1 MRAFSFGRPFVLGL
15 CVSLLG
21 GAGSGAAQSKPR
33 PTPRRAP
40 NLFAAASVFGALRA
54 NRVFCVVNNVGEL
67 CADAANSPVYGGGFW
82 PYGTPDQYIFNSGFQ
97 IAGMIPENAG
107 GGKPTFPWA
116 GDTVGAYFM
125 DARGT
130 QVHGDPLALVFD
142 SRDTADAAA
151 WPNSGIV
158 RDADVFDASYLGR
171 IAVSEQDLWTRYWD
185 GNPVFLSG
193 RTHPMGIAL
202 DQRTLAWNHPG
213 GNADIVYFIFTLYNV
228 TARDPAV
235 YANAS
240 IPPGVQGEIAALGA
254 RFQDLGEAKF
264 GIAIPDAGYA
274 LDSVYVG
281 LYMDADV
288 ADAGRNSATAVLP
301 FGTQLTYVPDFRADY
316 WTFPPEIFGAP
327 PFAAAPG
334 FVATVFPRR
343 PADIAIFTTFT
354 GAPTGHADPVGVSQ
368 LWRYLS
374 GVVDA
379 SSGDSPC
386 TTPVPRE
393 RHFCFLDQT
402 ARDTRMELSL
412 GPFSLAP
419 GEATTI
425 VAAYLFAAPLD
436 TVTAFAGTPITPGVP
451 FTGDSIAADTTRL
464 RVIDRAA
471 GWLTQRDANA
481 NGVIEMNEVTTA
493 KRSLL
498 HKAQLAQAF
507 VDHKF
512 LTPSAPTAP
521 GFFLVPGDN
530 KVTVVWQPSATEST
544 GDPYF
549 PIAADPTSVLY
560 DPNFRRYDVEGYR
573 IYRGGD
579 PRSLEL
585 IAQVDHDTTTF
596 VDYLGAVSQPYRP
609 PDCAPELGVTT
620 GCDVPF
626 GSTPDTAV
634 HNDLRVAG
642 TLIQYPEG
650 GRILSTNGLVTA
662 VRADTFPTGGASGFP
677 ALGNT
682 GVTYV
687 FTDSAVHNSFRYY
700 YAVTA
705 FDFNSIRSGPSS
717 LESPR
722 YVKPVTPRVSSGQ
735 ETAGGT
741 QPMQLLGADG
751 TVLNAAAPL
760 PTIDAATGIF
770 SGPMPPA
777 DGIGV
782 TPELFQTHL
791 LEDGSFTVTVDS
803 VVPGAAL
810 ANRPAIYHLHVGGA
824 GLTRAVV
831 VPVVMDGFSQ
841 ERGTSVRFPA
851 VALSD
856 SQARR
861 FGGDS
866 TYALTATAA
875 ITVPGTWRMASWGRG
890 DANADPSNSPQN
902 GPRWWTGAPNENTA
916 RPNELVCTPAAG
928 ACVQPN
934 LTRNAGT
941 LAGVDTLFHIQ
952 AYSTVPNVP
961 MRDLEAIGATVYR
974 AADMRVYWGTNG
986 AIDSVADVT
995 HRVRVPYSPKLRA
1008 SWGILNDSS
1017 FILGGTT
1024 QAQTAD
1030 GNNAL
1035 LTWSDIF
1042 CVDPVPAYLGQC
1054 GGSAQSPAVLQ
1065 NHARLGVVSAR
1076 SSTYAATASLPATGS
1091 GFIFYVNGHFFLMQA
1106 TSLPSAGTV
1115 WSVRFYAG
1123 TVTGTAAQANY
1134 AFRPATRP
1142 PAVPGLRAQ
1151 VPYQGSRFTPMV
1163 TNDSV
1168 LARVHTVPDPYYVAN
1183 GYELAPDTLG
1193 LKFVHVPARALIRIY
1208 SLSGILVAVLVHND
1222 PSGGGEVAWDLN
1234 SRTGRRVASGV
1245 YFYHIETPDGH
1256 ARIGRFTVIT
1266 GPKRGP

>member
-1 MRAFSFGRPFVLGL
+1 VFCLVGNRGDL
-15 CVSLLG
+15 CSDIGESINGG
-21 GAGSGAAQSKPR
+21 GA
-33 PTPRRAP
+33 
-40 NLFAAASVFGALRA
+40 
-54 NRVFCVVNNVGEL
+54 
-67 CADAANSPVYGGGFW
+67 W
-82 PYGTPDQYIFNSGFQ
+82 PYGTPDQYIFQSGLQ
-97 IAGMIPENAG
+97 IAGMIPSSAG
-107 GGKPTFPWA
+107 GGRPAFPWA
-116 GDTVGAYFM
+116 GDTVGAYFY
-125 DARGT
+125 DSRGT
-130 QVHGDPLALVFD
+130 QVHGDALESMFD
-142 SRDTADAAA
+142 SRDTADVAA
-151 WPNSGIV
+151 WPNGAVV
-158 RDADVFDASYLGR
+158 RDATVFDAAYLGR
-171 IAVSEQDLWTRYWD
+171 PSISEQDLWARYWD
-185 GNPVFLSG
+185 GNPAYLSG
-193 RTHPMGIAL
+193 RTHPLGIVI
-202 DQRTLAWNHPG
+202 DQRAMAWRYPEANQ
-213 GNADIVYFIFTLYNV
+213 DIVYFIFTLYNV
-228 TARDPAV
+228 TTRAASA
-235 YANAS
+235 YANPTIA
-240 IPPGVQGEIAALGA
+240 PEVQSEIAALGA
-254 RFQDLGEAKF
+254 VFQDSSEARLGV
-264 GIAIPDAGYA
+264 AIPDEGYP
-274 LDSVYVG
+274 LDSIYVG
-281 LYMDADV
+281 LGMDADV
-288 ADAGRNSATAVLP
+288 GEAGQNSSTAVLP
-301 FGTQLTYVPDFRADY
+301 FGAALAYRPDFHEAF
-316 WTFPPEIFGAP
+316 WTFPPEVFGAP
-327 PFAAAPG
+327 PFAPAPG
-334 FVATVFPRR
+334 FVGMLFPRR

-402 ARDTRMELSL
+402 ARDTRMELSF

-419 GEATTI
+419 GEAVTI

-436 TVTAFAGTPITPGVP
+436 TVTAYAGTPIAPGVP

-464 RVIDRAA
+464 RVIDRAT
-471 GWLTQRDANA
+471 GWLTQGDANA

-493 KRSLL
+493 RRSLL
-498 HKAQLAQAF
+498 HKAQVAQAF
-507 VDHKF
+507 VDHRF
-512 LTPSAPTAP
+512 LTPAAPEAP
-521 GFFLVPGDN
+521 GFFLVPGDHG
-530 KVTVVWQPSATEST
+530 VTVVWQPSPSETA

-549 PIAADPTSVLY
+549 AVASDPTSPLY
-560 DPNFRRYDVEGYR
+560 DPNCRRFDVEGYR
-573 IYRGGD
+573 IYRGLD
-579 PRSLEL
+579 PRSLQL
-585 IAQVDHDTTTF
+585 VAQLDHEGTTF
-596 VDYLGAVSQPYRP
+596 VDYLGAVKGFGER
-609 PDCAPELGVTT
+609 CAPELGITD
-620 GCDVPF
+620 GCPVPF
-626 GSTPDTAV
+626 AAVPDTGV
-634 HNDLRVAG
+634 HNDVPIAGSIVQVA
-642 TLIQYPEG
+642 EG
-650 GRILSTNGLVTA
+650 GRILSSNGLVNT
-662 VRADTFPTGGASGFP
+662 VRADTFPSGGASGFP
-677 ALGNT
+677 GLLNT

-705 FDFNSIRSGPSS
+705 FDFNSFRSGPSS

-722 YVKPVTPRVSSGQ
+722 YVKPVTPRASSGQ
-735 ETAGGT
+735 ETAGGV

-751 TVLNAAAPL
+751 TVLNAAASL

-782 TPELFQTHL
+782 TPQVFQTQL

-810 ANRPAIYHLHVGGA
+810 ANRPAIYHLHVGGG
-824 GLTRAVV
+824 GLTRAVAL
-831 VPVVMDGFSQ
+831 PVVTDAFSQ
-841 ERGTSVRFPA
+841 ERDTSVRFPA

-875 ITVPGTWRMASWGRG
+875 ITVPGIWRTASWGRG
-890 DANADPSNSPQN
+890 DANSDPPSSAQN
-902 GPRWWTGAPNENTA
+902 GPRWWAGSPNENTA
-916 RPNELVCTPAAG
+916 GPNEMVCTPATNV
-928 ACVQPN
+928 CVQPN

-941 LAGVDTLFHIQ
+941 LPGVDTLFHIQ
-952 AYSTVPNVP
+952 AYSTVPSVP

-1017 FILGGTT
+1017 FVLGGTT

-1042 CVDPVPAYLGQC
+1042 CVDPVPSYLSQC

-1076 SSTYAATASLPATGS
+1076 SSTYAAAASLPATGS

-1106 TSLPSAGTV
+1106 TALPAAGTV

-1123 TVTGTAAQANY
+1123 TVTGTAAQADY

-1151 VPYQGSRFTPMV
+1151 VAYQGSRFTPMV

-1208 SLSGILVAVLVHND
+1208 SVSGILVAVLVHND
-1222 PSGGGEVAWDLN
+1222 PGGGGEVAWDLN

-1256 ARIGRFTVIT
+1256 ARVGRFTVIA

>member
-1 MRAFSFGRPFVLGL
+1 VRLARLLFVLTPL
-15 CVSLLG
+15 VG
-21 GAGSGAAQSKPR
+21 GIADGQVIQKPR
-33 PTPRRAP
+33 PAPRAF
-40 NLFAAASVFGALRA
+40 NLFSSPLSAKALTH
-54 NRVFCVVNNVGEL
+54 NRVFCGVINDGGL
-67 CADAANSPVYGGGFW
+67 CADPGFTPVISGGFW
-82 PYGTPDQYIFNSGFQ
+82 PYGTPDQYIFRSGLQ
-97 IAGMIPENAG
+97 VGGMIPPTAG
-107 GGKPTFPWA
+107 GGQPAFPWA
-116 GDTVGAYFM
+116 GDTVGAYFY
-125 DARGT
+125 DGRGT
-130 QVHGDPLALVFD
+130 QVHGDPLTLMFD
-142 SRDTADAAA
+142 SRDTADVAA
-151 WPNSGIV
+151 WPNGGVV
-158 RDADVFDASYLGR
+158 RDATVFDATYLGR
-171 IAVSEQDLWTRYWD
+171 TGISEQDLWARYWD
-185 GNPVFLSG
+185 GNPAFVNG
-193 RTHPMGIAL
+193 RTHPMGIVI
-202 DQRTLAWNHPG
+202 DQRAVAWSHPEA
-213 GNADIVYFIFTLYNV
+213 NQDIVYFIFTLYNV
-228 TARDPAV
+228 TARTATA
-235 YANAS
+235 YANAT
-240 IPPGVQGEIAALGA
+240 IPPDAQSEMAALGA
-254 RFQDLGEAKF
+254 RFQDSSEARF
-264 GIAIPDAGYA
+264 GVAIPDGGYA

-281 LYMDADV
+281 LNMDADV
-288 ADAGRNSATAVLP
+288 GDAGQNSATAVLP
-301 FGTQLTYVPDFRADY
+301 FGAALAYRPDFHEAF
-316 WTFPPEIFGAP
+316 WTFPAEVFGAP
-327 PFAAAPG
+327 PFTPAPG
-334 FVATVFPRR
+334 FVGMVFPRR
-343 PADIAIFTTFT
+343 PADLAIFTTFT
-354 GAPTGHADPVGVSQ
+354 GAPVGHADPVGVSQ

-374 GVVDA
+374 GVVDP

-393 RHFCFLDQT
+393 RHFCFLEQT
-402 ARDTRMELSL
+402 AHDTRMELSL

-436 TVTAFAGTPITPGVP
+436 TVAAYAGTPITPGVP
-451 FTGDSIAADTTRL
+451 FTGDSIAADTTKL

-471 GWLTQRDANA
+471 GWLTQSDANA
-481 NGVIEMNEVTTA
+481 NGVIEMGEVATA
-493 KRSLL
+493 RRSLL
-498 HKAQLAQAF
+498 HKAQVAQAF

-544 GDPYF
+544 GDPYY

-573 IYRGGD
+573 IYRGRD

-596 VDYLGAVSQPYRP
+596 VDYLGAVSQPYRSSG
-609 PDCAPELGVTT
+609 CAPELGVTS

-634 HNDLRVAG
+634 HNDLPVAG

-677 ALGNT
+677 GLGSG

-735 ETAGGT
+735 ETAGGA

-751 TVLNAAAPL
+751 TVLDAAAPL
-760 PTIDAATGIF
+760 PTIDAATGVF

-782 TPELFQTHL
+782 TPDVFQTQL

-824 GLTRAVV
+824 GLTRAVA
-831 VPVVMDGFSQ
+831 VPVFTDAFSQ
-841 ERGTSVRFPA
+841 ERSTSVRFPA

-890 DANADPSNSPQN
+890 DANGDPATSPQN
-902 GPRWWTGAPNENTA
+902 GPRWWTGAPNENIA
-916 RPNELVCTPAAG
+916 HPNELVCTPAAA

-934 LTRNAGT
+934 LSRNAGT

-952 AYSTVPNVP
+952 AYSTVPAVP
-961 MRDLEAIGATVYR
+961 MRDLESIAATVYR

-1017 FILGGTT
+1017 FAVGGTT
-1024 QAQTAD
+1024 QSQTAD

-1035 LTWSDIF
+1035 LTWSDVF
-1042 CVDPVPAYLGQC
+1042 CVDPVPASLGQC

-1065 NHARLGVVSAR
+1065 NHARLGAVSAR

-1091 GFIFYVNGHFFLMQA
+1091 GFIFYLNGHFFLMQA
-1106 TSLPSAGTV
+1106 TSLPAAGTV

-1123 TVTGTAAQANY
+1123 TVTGTAAQVDY
-1134 AFRPATRP
+1134 AFRSATRP

-1151 VPYQGSRFTPMV
+1151 VAYQGSRFTPMV

-1222 PSGGGEVAWDLN
+1222 PGGGGEVAWDLN

>member
-1 MRAFSFGRPFVLGL
+1 M
-15 CVSLLG
+15 
-21 GAGSGAAQSKPR
+21 
-33 PTPRRAP
+33 
-40 NLFAAASVFGALRA
+40 
-54 NRVFCVVNNVGEL
+54 
-67 CADAANSPVYGGGFW
+67 
-82 PYGTPDQYIFNSGFQ
+82 
-97 IAGMIPENAG
+97 
-107 GGKPTFPWA
+107 
-116 GDTVGAYFM
+116 GAYFY
-125 DARGT
+125 DGRGT
-130 QVHGDPLALVFD
+130 QVHGDPLTLMFD
-142 SRDTADAAA
+142 SRDTADVAA
-151 WPNSGIV
+151 WPNGGVV
-158 RDADVFDASYLGR
+158 RDATVFDATYLGR
-171 IAVSEQDLWTRYWD
+171 TGISEQDLWARYWD
-185 GNPVFLSG
+185 GNPAFVNG
-193 RTHPMGIAL
+193 RTHPMGIVI
-202 DQRTLAWNHPG
+202 DQRAVAWSHPEA
-213 GNADIVYFIFTLYNV
+213 NQDIVYFIFTLYNV
-228 TARDPAV
+228 TARTATA
-235 YANAS
+235 YANAT
-240 IPPGVQGEIAALGA
+240 IPPDAQSEMAALGA
-254 RFQDLGEAKF
+254 RFQDSSEARF
-264 GIAIPDAGYA
+264 GVAIPDGGYA

-281 LYMDADV
+281 LNMDADV
-288 ADAGRNSATAVLP
+288 GDAGQNSATAVLP
-301 FGTQLTYVPDFRADY
+301 FGAALAYRPDFHEAF
-316 WTFPPEIFGAP
+316 WTFPAEVFGAP
-327 PFAAAPG
+327 PFTPAPG
-334 FVATVFPRR
+334 FVGMVFPRR
-343 PADIAIFTTFT
+343 PADLAIFTTFT
-354 GAPTGHADPVGVSQ
+354 GAPVGHADPVGVSQ

-374 GVVDA
+374 GVVDP

-393 RHFCFLDQT
+393 RHFCFLEQT
-402 ARDTRMELSL
+402 AHDTRMELSL

-436 TVTAFAGTPITPGVP
+436 TVAAYAGTPITPGVP
-451 FTGDSIAADTTRL
+451 FTGDSIAADTTKL

-471 GWLTQRDANA
+471 GWLTQSDANA
-481 NGVIEMNEVTTA
+481 NGVIEMGEVATA
-493 KRSLL
+493 RRSLL
-498 HKAQLAQAF
+498 HKAQVAQAF

-544 GDPYF
+544 GDPYY

-573 IYRGGD
+573 IYRGRD

-596 VDYLGAVSQPYRP
+596 VDYLGAVSQPYRS
-609 PDCAPELGVTT
+609 PDCAPELGVTS

-634 HNDLRVAG
+634 HNDLPVAG

-677 ALGNT
+677 GLGSG

-735 ETAGGT
+735 ETAGGA

-751 TVLNAAAPL
+751 TVLDAAAPL
-760 PTIDAATGIF
+760 PTIDAATGVF

-782 TPELFQTHL
+782 TPDVFQTQL

-824 GLTRAVV
+824 GLTRAVA
-831 VPVVMDGFSQ
+831 VPVFTDAFSQ
-841 ERGTSVRFPA
+841 ERSTSVRFPA

-890 DANADPSNSPQN
+890 DANGDPATSPQN
-902 GPRWWTGAPNENTA
+902 GPRWWTGAPNENIA
-916 RPNELVCTPAAG
+916 HPNELVCTPAAA

-934 LTRNAGT
+934 LSRNAGT

-952 AYSTVPNVP
+952 AYSTVPAVP
-961 MRDLEAIGATVYR
+961 MRDLESIAATVYR

-1017 FILGGTT
+1017 FAVGGTT
-1024 QAQTAD
+1024 QSQTAD

-1035 LTWSDIF
+1035 LTWSDVF
-1042 CVDPVPAYLGQC
+1042 CVDPVPASLGQC

-1065 NHARLGVVSAR
+1065 NHARLGAVSAR

-1091 GFIFYVNGHFFLMQA
+1091 GFIFYLNGHFFLMQA
-1106 TSLPSAGTV
+1106 TSLPAAGTV

-1123 TVTGTAAQANY
+1123 TVTGTAAQVDY
-1134 AFRPATRP
+1134 AFRSATRP

-1151 VPYQGSRFTPMV
+1151 VAYQGSRFTPMV

-1222 PSGGGEVAWDLN
+1222 PGGGGEVAWDLN